1 MQGSLVQQ
9 YYTLLI
15 KFFVEV
21 EKQELRGTD
30 EAIEIEK
37 VYRQRRGP
45 EDDTEHNHVVV
56 DIIMEDDTNE
66 EEETTSFININK
78 GKLSSNISPFRISE

>member
-1 MQGSLVQQ
+1 MAFLKKIANYRACFRR

-15 KFFVEV
+15 KTFLEV

-37 VYRQRRGP
+37 VYRQRKYI
-45 EDDTEHNHVVV
+45 T
-56 DIIMEDDTNE
+56 
-66 EEETTSFININK
+66 
-78 GKLSSNISPFRISE
+78 